1 MSGPNGLIAQA
12 RRWGRGLS
20 KTAHG
25 VRDITEDDMNHSPTL
40 VSIFAALCVLA
51 TVNVAT
57 PARAQAAQPEQP
69 MALRGVME
77 RLGRDMQAVTGA
89 ISKEDWAL
97 VAELAPRIAQHEQ
110 PPAAEKVRI
119 LGWLGSDAA
128 RFRSLDGE
136 VEHAAMALGEA
147 ARRGDGPAVIAAFG
161 KIQHSCLACHQS
173 YRKAFVE
180 QFYGRR

>member
-1 MSGPNGLIAQA
+1 
-12 RRWGRGLS
+12 
-20 KTAHG
+20 
-25 VRDITEDDMNHSPTL
+25 
-40 VSIFAALCVLA
+40 
-51 TVNVAT
+51 
-57 PARAQAAQPEQP
+57 
-69 MALRGVME
+69 
-77 RLGRDMQAVTGA
+77 
-89 ISKEDWAL
+89 
-97 VAELAPRIAQHEQ
+97 PRIAQHEQ

>member
-1 MSGPNGLIAQA
+1 
-12 RRWGRGLS
+12 
-20 KTAHG
+20 
-25 VRDITEDDMNHSPTL
+25 MNHSPTL
-40 VSIFAALCVLA
+40 VSILAATWVLA
-51 TVNVAT
+51 TVHVAT

-77 RLGRDMQAVTGA
+77 KLGRDMQAVTGA
-89 ISKEDWAL
+89 ISREDWAL
-97 VAELAPRIAQHEQ
+97 VGGLAPRIAQHEH
-110 PPAAEKVRI
+110 P
-119 LGWLGSDAA
+119 A
-128 RFRSLDGE
+128 RFRSPVGE

>member
-1 MSGPNGLIAQA
+1 MATTARECLMSGPNGLIARA

-25 VRDITEDDMNHSPTL
+25 VRDITEDHMNHSPTL

-97 VAELAPRIAQHEQ
+97 VAELAPRIAQ
-110 PPAAEKVRI
+110 
-119 LGWLGSDAA
+119 
-128 RFRSLDGE
+128 
-136 VEHAAMALGEA
+136 
-147 ARRGDGPAVIAAFG
+147 
-161 KIQHSCLACHQS
+161 
-173 YRKAFVE
+173 
-180 QFYGRR
+180 